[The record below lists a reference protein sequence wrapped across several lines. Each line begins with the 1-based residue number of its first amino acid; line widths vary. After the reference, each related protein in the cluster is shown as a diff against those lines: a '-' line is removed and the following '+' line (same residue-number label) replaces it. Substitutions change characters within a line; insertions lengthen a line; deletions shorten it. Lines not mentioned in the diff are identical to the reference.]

1 MKSTAVAVGTT
12 LVLAVAADDTKRV
25 IYIHHQSANAIY
37 IGGDDVTTSNGL
49 HVEKDDTIAIELPS
63 RQTIYAIASHAAQEI
78 RVLTP
83 DVD

>member
-25 IYIHHQSANAIY
+25 IYIHHQSTNSIY
-37 IGGDDVTTSNGL
+37 IGGSDVTSSNGL
-49 HVEKDDTIAIELPS
+49 HLEKDNTIAIELPS